1 MRRVVLSLL
10 LWSLGAALSF
20 AQEVGDRQ
28 LWQRLGLTEQESE
41 QVLAVFDRTEQ
52 TIRQSRLEI
61 DVLKAEL
68 KKLLFQEKV
77 DMQEVEKLLRSSLE
91 WEYRLRLAQIT
102 RQVDLRRLL
111 GDRKY
116 ARLLEAVKRRG
127 QNSGAAGDSGQGD
140 PGKANAGRKGSR

>member
-1 MRRVVLSLL
+1 MRRGVLAVLLLSLC
-10 LWSLGAALSF
+10 AALSF
-20 AQEVGDRQ
+20 TQEVGDRQ

-77 DMQEVEKLLRSSLE
+77 DMQEVEKLLRGSLE

-102 RQVDLRRLL
+102 RQVELRRLL

-116 ARLLEAVKRRG
+116 ARLMEAVKRRG
-127 QNSGAAGDSGQGD
+127 QNAGAGGDTGQGD
-140 PGKANAGRKGSR
+140 TGKADAGRKGSR